1 MRERSP
7 GLYSAKHSL
16 RSDEVVTRER
26 IAELNAMIGKENP
39 PEPSPTPLPKM
50 PPTPDPIFPN
60 KKWEYKAATN
70 AVDPQ
75 PGGEISKRLGNGIA
89 AQLKRDGKSE
99 EKLEK
104 KGLYLR
110 FIQMDIKP
118 DRWID
123 SNTALLYG
131 GEGEMIAERDD
142 PGEMSDGFSANFLFT
157 LKFDDAGKWK
167 IVKTQRL
174 SEKEVRQREQ

>member
-1 MRERSP
+1 M
-7 GLYSAKHSL
+7 
-16 RSDEVVTRER
+16 
-26 IAELNAMIGKENP
+26 
-39 PEPSPTPLPKM
+39 
-50 PPTPDPIFPN
+50 
-60 KKWEYKAATN
+60 
-70 AVDPQ
+70 DPQ
-75 PGGEISKRLGNGIA
+75 PSDEISKRLENDIA

-123 SNTALLYG
+123 SKTALLYA

-167 IVKTQRL
+167 VVKTQRL
-174 SEKEVRQREQ
+174 SEKEVRRREH